1 MVSGLIWCSLVKI
14 VHPSNVRDFGTRI
27 ECNKVIRL
35 FKRAR
40 YIFSLKEGAMEVPVS
55 MIKNLIKEKYFFL
68 VVQVARTKAFFGFFK
83 PFDLTYMLFGH
94 GFSKTDLDIQASH

>member
-1 MVSGLIWCSLVKI
+1 MNLEKYCTEYIQNLGDVDRIYGAE
-14 VHPSNVRDFGTRI
+14 VRR
-27 ECNKVIRL
+27 
-35 FKRAR
+35 
-40 YIFSLKEGAMEVPVS
+40 VPVS